1 MSNNDMLIKR
11 LSLSKIGDLLK
22 DRLGEQAEDYV
33 FPEDF
38 EKAVVDIGFKA
49 IVLEG
54 QTRPYDAIVIGDA
67 LADYRLTYEN
77 STTANV
83 IKSIQFIGEITS
95 ISASS
100 IYGNPALTS
109 INLPSSL
116 TSLGGS
122 AFYGCSG
129 LTSIDLSNVMSIG
142 SSCFAG
148 CAGLNYV
155 LLNPNASVLND
166 AFANCTGLLTMG
178 EEGGGYNIELVNNGS
193 TTVPNIRGAKIQTV
207 VIPDGYTN
215 IISFYQ
221 CTNLTSITIPDSVT
235 TLGVAC
241 FGMCSSL
248 TSLVSNG
255 ATYIPSDCCNGC
267 TSLRTASFPSATIVA
282 GQTIFRNCTAL
293 ETLQLG
299 SVGHSC
305 TINRNDCFTG
315 CTNPSTVVTCYCD
328 ETNLATNL
336 TRIRTGVTR
345 GTIIMKAAA
354 DMVYNNV
361 SYSAGDT
368 VVTSTV

>member
-1 MSNNDMLIKR
+1 MLIKR

-83 IKSIQFIGEITS
+83 IKSIQFIGNPTG
-95 ISASS
+95 ISQNN
-100 IYGNPALTS
+100 ICGNPNLTS

-116 TSLGGS
+116 TSLNAS
-122 AFYGCSG
+122 ALYGNTG
-129 LTSIDLSNVMSIG
+129 LTSIDLSNVLSIG
-142 SSCFAG
+142 GSCFSG
-148 CAGLNYV
+148 CTGLTYV
-155 LLNPNASVLND
+155 LLNPYATIGND
-166 AFANCTGLLTMG
+166 AFANCTGLITMG
-178 EEGGGYNIELVNNGS
+178 EEGGGYNIELVNNGG
-193 TTVPNIRGAKIQTV
+193 TAVPYIKTAKVQTV
-207 VIPDGYTN
+207 VVPNGYTN
-215 IISFYQ
+215 ILGFYQ
-221 CTNLTSITIPDSVT
+221 CLNLTSITIPDSVT
-235 TLGVAC
+235 TLGQSC
-241 FGMCSSL
+241 FSMCSGL

-267 TSLRTASFPSATIVA
+267 TSLRTASFPSAATMN
-282 GQTIFRNCTAL
+282 GQTPFKNCAAL

-299 SVGHSC
+299 SVGNSC
-305 TINRNDCFTG
+305 TINRTDCFTG